1 MSTDVRKVED
11 SGWRRPLEALIAQ
24 TPQVRE
30 NFASHLDFTFSKALV
45 GDAEKQAAAIID
57 ADRKGMIA
65 RLNGWRSFVP
75 TRNVTWA
82 EVVDRLTNAFGV
94 PAQLDKSIEQR
105 ERHLH
110 KLFHERGLPK
120 GSVLYSV
127 ADAVHDGQVVKTATR
142 RFLFDPVRLVMQT
155 LNGLAS
161 LYTTDA
167 APAVNCVYAILE
179 MLHPAEVQTPFSA
192 LPERL

>member
-1 MSTDVRKVED
+1 MSTNVRKVED
-11 SGWRRPLEALIAQ
+11 TGWRRPLEALIAQ

-30 NFASHLDFTFSKALV
+30 NFASHLDFTFNKTLK
-45 GDAEKQAAAIID
+45 GEPEKQAAAIID

-94 PAQLDKSIEQR
+94 PAQLEKSIEQR
-105 ERHLH
+105 ERHLQ

-127 ADAVHDGQVVKTATR
+127 ADAVHDGSVVKSQTR
-142 RFLFDPVRLVMQT
+142 RILFDPVRLVMQT
-155 LNGLAS
+155 LQGLTS

-179 MLHPAEVQTPFSA
+179 MLHPAEAQAPFSA
-192 LPERL
+192 IPEKL

>member
-1 MSTDVRKVED
+1 MSTDVRKVQD
-11 SGWRRPLEALIAQ
+11 SGWRRPLEVLVAQ
-24 TPQVRE
+24 PAQARD
-30 NFASHLDFTFSKALV
+30 NFAAHLDFTFSKSLA
-45 GDAEKQAAAIID
+45 GEAEKQAAAIID

-94 PAQLDKSIEQR
+94 PAQLDKSIEHR
-105 ERHLH
+105 ERHLQ
-110 KLFHERGLPK
+110 KLFHERGLPT
-120 GSVLYSV
+120 GSVLNSV
-127 ADAVHDGQVVKTATR
+127 ADAVHDGQVIKGNAR
-142 RFLFDPVRLVMQT
+142 RNWFDPVRIVMQT
-155 LNGLAS
+155 LQGLAS

-179 MLHPAEVQTPFSA
+179 LLHPAEVPTPFSA
-192 LPERL
+192 LPKKL

>member
-1 MSTDVRKVED
+1 MSTNIRKVED
-11 SGWRRPLEALIAQ
+11 SGWRRPLETVAAQ
-24 TPQVRE
+24 PAQVRVSL
-30 NFASHLDFTFSKALV
+30 AAHLDFTFSKALT
-45 GDAEKQAAAIID
+45 GDAEKQSAAIID

-105 ERHLH
+105 ERHLQQ
-110 KLFHERGLPK
+110 LFYERGLPK
-120 GSVLYSV
+120 GSVLNSV
-127 ADAVHDGQVVKTATR
+127 ADAVHDGQVVKGQSR
-142 RFLFDPVRLVMQT
+142 RSIFDPVRLVMQT
-155 LNGLAS
+155 LQGLAS

-179 MLHPAEVQTPFSA
+179 MLHPAETPAPFSA

>member
-1 MSTDVRKVED
+1 MSTNVRKVED
-11 SGWRRPLEALIAQ
+11 AGWRRPLEVLAGQ
-24 TPQVRE
+24 PSQVRE
-30 NFASHLDFTFSKALV
+30 NLASHLDFTFSRALAT
-45 GDAEKQAAAIID
+45 DADKQAAAIID

-94 PAQLDKSIEQR
+94 PAQLDQPIEKR
-105 ERHLH
+105 ERHLQ
-110 KLFHERGLPK
+110 KLFHERGLPQ
-120 GSVLYSV
+120 GSVLRSV
-127 ADAVHDGQVVKTATR
+127 ADAVHDGQVHKSQAR
-142 RFLFDPVRLVMQT
+142 RVLFDPIRLVMQT
-155 LNGLAS
+155 LQGLAS

-179 MLHPAEVQTPFSA
+179 MLHPAEAPAPFSA
-192 LPERL
+192 IPQKL

>member
-11 SGWRRPLEALIAQ
+11 SGWRRPLEVLVAQ
-24 TPQVRE
+24 PSMVRE
-30 NFASHLDFTFSKALV
+30 NFAAHLDFTFSKALA

-82 EVVDRLTNAFGV
+82 EVVDRLTNAFSV
-94 PAQLDKSIEQR
+94 PAQLDKSLEQR
-105 ERHLH
+105 EQYLQR
-110 KLFHERGLPK
+110 LFHERGLPK

-127 ADAVHDGQVVKTATR
+127 ADVVHDGEVVKGQTR
-142 RFLFDPVRLVMQT
+142 RSVFDPVKLVMQT

-161 LYTTDA
+161 LYTTAA

-179 MLHPAEVQTPFSA
+179 LLHPAEAPTPFSA
-192 LPERL
+192 LPEKL

>member
-11 SGWRRPLEALIAQ
+11 TGWRRPLEALVAQ
-24 TPQVRE
+24 TAQLRD
-30 NFASHLDFTFSKALV
+30 NFASHLDFTFSRTLI
-45 GDAEKQAAAIID
+45 GSAEKQAAAIID

-94 PAQLDKSIEQR
+94 PAQLDKTIEQR
-105 ERHLH
+105 ERHLQ

-127 ADAVHDGQVVKTATR
+127 ADAVHDGSVVKSQTR
-142 RFLFDPVRLVMQT
+142 RLLLDPVRLVMQT
-155 LNGLAS
+155 LQGITS

-179 MLHPAEVQTPFSA
+179 MLHPAEVPTPFSA
-192 LPERL
+192 IPEML